1 MEEHQTNQDIID
13 ITDCRPRCLSGM
25 KNFCFWLDAVAD
37 TAAGL
42 FWLSRRRIAYEQRCG
57 TSASCRAICPALSA
71 PESAPAAAEAQPSD
85 AAPAVPAAAAAPA
98 AAPAAPAENPQAPAS
113 VPSEPIAQA
122 AQEVAQEA
130 QPAAEPEKTKSAS
143 LKWPLFHLSCRHAW
157 VLISGLNAVLLFAA
171 VLYCLVLLITLKV
184 SLVSRLGGINHIS
197 RALFISL
204 FLLIFLFP
212 WQCLIPGVLVGAIY
226 LPSELLCVFPS
237 RADGSKFWL
246 VLTYLRFVGLWILAA
261 WLLVWS
267 AIAPASGARHPAKAG
282 YCHPIGR
289 VRVGRYTKTIAL
301 SAPAWVLR
309 WPPTFCGAVFRSSCT
324 IEPNQR
330 PNHCWTAEPSGQTP
344 PPRPHGRRKCSSP
357 ACRIPR
363 TFSRSCWANRASLK
377 AAGKG

>member
-1 MEEHQTNQDIID
+1 ML
-13 ITDCRPRCLSGM
+13 LS
-25 KNFCFWLDAVAD
+25 LILLQ
-37 TAAGL
+37 GL
-42 FWLSRRRIAYEQRCG
+42 FWFQQSGGIAYEQRCG
-57 TSASCRAICPALSA
+57 TSASCQAICPALSA

-98 AAPAAPAENPQAPAS
+98 AAPAENPQAPAA

-197 RALFISL
+197 RAFFISL

-212 WQCLIPGVLVGAIY
+212 WQCLIPGVLAGAIY
-226 LPSELLCVFPS
+226 LPSELLRIFPS

-246 VLTYLRFVGLWILAA
+246 VLTYLRFVGLWILAVL
-261 WLLVWS
+261 LLVWS
-267 AIAPASGARHPAKAG
+267 AIRSGKWYQA
-282 YCHPIGR
+282 
-289 VRVGRYTKTIAL
+289 T
-301 SAPAWVLR
+301 
-309 WPPTFCGAVFRSSCT
+309 
-324 IEPNQR
+324 QR
-330 PNHCWTAEPSGQTP
+330 RLG
-344 PPRPHGRRKCSSP
+344 
-357 ACRIPR
+357 IV
-363 TFSRSCWANRASLK
+363 SR
-377 AAGKG
+377 